1 MSISIFALI
10 VFWLVLAIVFAAVE
24 LATVGL
30 VSIWFAA
37 GALAALLVAVLHGNL
52 ILQVIVFL
60 AVSIVLLVSTRSWAK
75 KYLNS
80 KIQKTNVDSVI
91 GEKTRLTERV
101 SNLDQT
107 GKAVVLGQEWTA
119 RAAHDNEI
127 IEQGELVE
135 VVAVSG
141 VKLIVKRFKED

>member
-37 GALAALLVAVLHGNL
+37 GAFAALLVAVLHGNL

-119 RAAHDNEI
+119 RAAHDNEV

>member
-1 MSISIFALI
+1 MISMMGF
-10 VFWLVLAIVFAAVE
+10 VGFWLVLAIVFTVVE

-37 GALAALLVAVLHGNL
+37 GSVAALFVAVCNGNIVLQVVAFIAVSVVLLVA
-52 ILQVIVFL
+52 
-60 AVSIVLLVSTRSWAK
+60 TRPWAN

-80 KIQKTNVDSVI
+80 RVKNTNVDRVI
-91 GEKTRLTERV
+91 GERPLLTERV
-101 SNLDQT
+101 NNLDQT
-107 GKAVVLGQEWTA
+107 GKAVVLGQEWTV
-119 RAAHDNEI
+119 RAVDDNDI

-141 VKLIVKRFKED
+141 VKLLVKRIKED

>member
-1 MSISIFALI
+1 MISMMGF
-10 VFWLVLAIVFAAVE
+10 VGFWLVLAIVFTVVE

-37 GALAALLVAVLHGNL
+37 GSAAALFVAVCHGN
-52 ILQVIVFL
+52 IVLQVVVFI
-60 AVSIVLLVSTRSWAK
+60 AVSIVLLVATRPLAD

-80 KIQKTNVDSVI
+80 RVQKTNVDRVI
-91 GEKTRLTERV
+91 GEKTLLTERV
-101 SNLDQT
+101 NNLDQT

-119 RAAHDNEI
+119 RAVDDNDI

-141 VKLIVKRFKED
+141 VKLLVKRIKED

>member
-37 GALAALLVAVLHGNL
+37 GAFAALLVAVLHGNL

-135 VVAVSG
+135 VVSVSG